1 MADTYNAKYY
11 GAFRS
16 TSRTSAEAIVPELV
30 RWFAPASVIDLG
42 CGVGEWLGVFQAAG
56 VRDIAGVD
64 GTYVD
69 RGQLAIAGDAFAAH
83 DLATPFRASRRYDL
97 AMSLE
102 VAEHLKPGEGAELV
116 NALVGA
122 ADVVLFSAAAPHQ
135 AGVRHVNCQW
145 PGYWSQ
151 LFRSHGYA
159 TFDAI
164 RPRFWNDARVDW
176 WYRQNTLLY
185 VSEAVLPKWPF
196 LAAFRADDPLALVH
210 PEMLSGIVRWG
221 LEADRK
227 YWDLWREHQAKSGD
241 DACGDPAPA
250 LTTSQGSGA

>member
-1 MADTYNAKYY
+1 MARIVIGTY
-11 GAFRS
+11 AFRY
-16 TSRTSAEAIVPELV
+16 P
-30 RWFAPASVIDLG
+30 LG
-42 CGVGEWLGVFQAAG
+42 GMLSWQLQWAAG
-56 VRDIAGVD
+56 LRRLGHNVL
-64 GTYVD
+64 
-69 RGQLAIAGDAFAAH
+69 LAEKG
-83 DLATPFRASRRYDL
+83 
-97 AMSLE
+97 
-102 VAEHLKPGEGAELV
+102 
-116 NALVGA
+116 
-122 ADVVLFSAAAPHQ
+122 
-135 AGVRHVNCQW
+135 
-145 PGYWSQ
+145 
-151 LFRSHGYA
+151 GYA

-241 DACGDPAPA
+241 DPCGDPAPA
-250 LTTSQGSGA
+250 LTTSQGPGA